1 MGSATTSKSGAIVV
15 SALKARASFGKLLDR
30 VDDEQRSMVIEKRGT
45 PKAVL
50 LSIRDY
56 VKLAAPEPDVLR
68 ILGEESERN
77 GTDTLTS
84 RQIDRLIQASR
95 TQKKKG

>member
-30 VDDEQRSMVIEKRGT
+30 VDDEQRSMVIEKRGM

-50 LSIRDY
+50 R
-56 VKLAAPEPDVLR
+56 AFA
-68 ILGEESERN
+68 
-77 GTDTLTS
+77 TT
-84 RQIDRLIQASR
+84 
-95 TQKKKG
+95 